1 MSQFPTDGI
10 TDRSDDSMSQSWKS
24 AMADALVEPP
34 LMPPRSHSL
43 KDMFAKLGRKGG
55 AEASQRIPGAID
67 LDHSDSDGESSKRK
81 RIE

>member
-34 LMPPRSHSL
+34 VTRSKSHTL
-43 KDMFAKLGRKGG
+43 KDMFAKLGGKGG
-55 AEASQRIPGAID
+55 VVASQQNHEAID
-67 LDHSDSDGESSKRK
+67 VDHSDYDGESS
-81 RIE
+81 